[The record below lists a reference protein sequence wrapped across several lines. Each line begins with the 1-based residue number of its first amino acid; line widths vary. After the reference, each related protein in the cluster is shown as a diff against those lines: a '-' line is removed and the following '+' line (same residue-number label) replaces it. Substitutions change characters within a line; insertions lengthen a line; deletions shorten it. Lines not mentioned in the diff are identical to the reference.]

1 MTEVDFTGDETC
13 TVLDN
18 TEEIK
23 TDEEHGISFVVDSF
37 WHLFPSS
44 NVPGGQPHPSTTA
57 PLQHRSLGLQ
67 SGFSIPQVFG
77 RWLSV

>member
-18 TEEIK
+18 TEEIT

-37 WHLFPSS
+37 
-44 NVPGGQPHPSTTA
+44 
-57 PLQHRSLGLQ
+57 
-67 SGFSIPQVFG
+67 
-77 RWLSV
+77 